1 MPVKLTKKVL
11 RKLIH
16 EQLLNEQA
24 FVRSHNDV
32 ELEIAGTIVSA
43 EIADC
48 PHSRNHGLMYRTQL
62 DPNCGMLFAY
72 PDSAPRSFWMENTFI
87 PLSIAFINEAGIILN
102 VEDMI
107 PLDRN
112 SVSSTGDAVYALEM
126 VQGWFDE
133 NHVGPG
139 CDVTGLPGRS
149 VI

>member
-1 MPVKLTKKVL
+1 MRITK
-11 RKLIH
+11 RKLRRLIKEEMEH
-16 EQLLNEQA
+16 AMFPIGL
-24 FVRSHNDV
+24 
-32 ELEIAGTIVSA
+32 ELEVGGKSISA
-43 EIADC
+43 EVANC
-48 PHSRNHGLMYRTQL
+48 PQTRNQGLMYRAELGT
-62 DPNCGMLFAY
+62 NCGMLFAY
-72 PDSAPRSFWMENTFI
+72 PDSAPRAFWMENTFI

-102 VEDMI
+102 VEDMT

-139 CDVTGLPGRS
+139 YDVTGLPGHS